1 MKNHTKNLPRMGVPI
16 FFIFFPY
23 LLNTLYFCS
32 PFGALELTHNSFVPN
47 KEFCIENKYVNR
59 KLKNGGWKFRATS
72 AHSIYKYTYFYS
84 ITNFLF
90 YRFRSH
96 YVKIN
101 EKCKKGEI
109 RWTLT
114 KKYLNLSFQVSEKFF
129 ICPLFLFVFIFIQS

>member
-1 MKNHTKNLPRMGVPI
+1 M
-16 FFIFFPY
+16 
-23 LLNTLYFCS
+23 NTNKKR
-32 PFGALELTHNSFVPN
+32 GHN

-114 KKYLNLSFQVSEKFF
+114 KKYLNLSFQVSGKKELCFSSRAPNGLQKYSVFKRYGKKMKKIGTPMRGRFFVWFF
-129 ICPLFLFVFIFIQS
+129 IR